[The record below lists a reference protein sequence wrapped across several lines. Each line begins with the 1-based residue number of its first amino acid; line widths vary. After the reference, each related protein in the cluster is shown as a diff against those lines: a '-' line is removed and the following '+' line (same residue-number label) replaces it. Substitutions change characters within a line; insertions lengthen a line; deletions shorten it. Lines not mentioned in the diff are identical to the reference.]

1 MEGQLKSELDE
12 VNEEEGLVIEYLS
25 EDVSSRI
32 IEAINAEVGEF
43 NLQNN
48 ERLVQSEI
56 SAATVYLTH

>member
-32 IEAINAEVGEF
+32 IEAINAGVEEF